1 MNNTVASASFTGPV
15 TPDQHRDYL
24 LRLGD
29 TSLIL
34 GHRLSEWCGHGPVL
48 EEDIALSNIALD
60 LIGQAR
66 LIYTHAGAIEGQ
78 GRDEDAIA
86 FLRDAPD
93 WKNILMVEQPNGDF
107 AMTIA
112 RQFLVDC
119 FHVELFNALAM
130 SGDPELAAIAA
141 KSLKEVTY
149 HRRHSGEWVIRLGDG
164 TQESHHRIQHAFNDL
179 WIFTD
184 ELFETDALDAAIVE
198 AGIGPDLSSL
208 RPAWDKMVDAVLA
221 EASLIRPKCDIPRSG
236 GRTGQHS
243 EYLGFLLAEMQFL
256 QRAYPGQEW

>member
-1 MNNTVASASFTGPV
+1 MVDLNTLSQNDHLT
-15 TPDQHRDYL
+15 YL
-24 LRLGD
+24 LRIGD

-34 GHRLSEWCGHGPVL
+34 GHRLSEWCGHGPIL

-66 LIYTHAGAIEGQ
+66 LLYTHAGTLEGK
-78 GRDEDAIA
+78 GRDEDDIA

-93 WKNILMVEQPNGDF
+93 WRNVLMVEQPNGDF

-112 RQFLVDC
+112 RQFLIDC
-119 FHVELFNALAM
+119 FHVELFQAL
-130 SGDPELAAIAA
+130 SESNDPELSAIAT

-164 TQESHHRIQHAFNDL
+164 TEESHQRIQKAFNHL

-184 ELFETDALDAAIVE
+184 ELFETDDVDEEAARSGV
-198 AGIGPDLSSL
+198 GIRPTDL
-208 RPAWDKMVDAVLA
+208 RTAWDRMVDSVFA
-221 EASLIRPKCDIPRSG
+221 EATLDRPKSDFPRSG
-236 GRTGQHS
+236 GRNGAHS
-243 EYLGFLLAEMQFL
+243 EHLGFLLAEMQFL